1 MRATVLALVL
11 CACEPSAPPLQPTPR
26 QPLDSSSCDAACA
39 HLRELQCEEGFAL
52 QDGTSCEQFCHD
64 TQDSGHA
71 LNPTCVLTIQTCSEL
86 DSRCARSY

>member
-1 MRATVLALVL
+1 MRALLLVLFL
-11 CACEPSAPPLQPTPR
+11 CACGPTPPKPTPR
-26 QPLDSSSCDAACA
+26 PPLDSSSCDAACA

-71 LNPTCVLTIQTCSEL
+71 LNPACVLTIRTCSEL
-86 DSRCARSY
+86 DSRCAMGY